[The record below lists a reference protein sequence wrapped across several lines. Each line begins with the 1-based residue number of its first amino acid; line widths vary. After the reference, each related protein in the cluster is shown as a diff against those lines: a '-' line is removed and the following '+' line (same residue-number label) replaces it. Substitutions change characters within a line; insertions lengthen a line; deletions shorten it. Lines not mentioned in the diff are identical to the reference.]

1 MIPASNYKTNERKI
15 DSILVAS
22 GDGESVESKKIEVLD
37 LKNPENICSDL
48 PELPKAINGAVGGLV
63 KNQYPI
69 ICGGWIEDEVQKD
82 CYIIGEKDSVR
93 ICQKLSFTFEK

>member
-22 GDGESVESKKIEVLD
+22 GDGESLESKKIEVLD
-37 LKNPENICSDL
+37 LKNPENVCSNL
-48 PELPKAINGAVGGLV
+48 PELPKAMNGAVGGLV
-63 KNQYPI
+63 KNKYPI

-82 CYIIGEKDSVR
+82 CYIIGEQDSVR
-93 ICQKLSFTFEK
+93 FLPEIRSYL